1 MGKVRQGLYLQEWLE
16 EQRLKRQRRKE
27 REQKRLEKERLEKEE
42 ARKKREEKE
51 QKQKAKE
58 EKKLKRE
65 REKQQRQQQREEKI
79 LHHSIYVQNRT
90 IQIYRTNG
98 RVGKFSS
105 DDELYQTWEE
115 LKDAEE
121 KENARLNWTYLPTL
135 IEETKQLINGESK
148 TKRR

>member
-16 EQRLKRQRRKE
+16 QQRQKRQRRKE

-51 QKQKAKE
+51 RKQQKQQHNTIYIE
-58 EKKLKRE
+58 RTTLK
-65 REKQQRQQQREEKI
+65 
-79 LHHSIYVQNRT
+79 
-90 IQIYRTNG
+90 IYRTKG

-105 DDELYQTWEE
+105 DDELYQTWDE

-121 KENARLNWTYLPTL
+121 KENARLNWTYLPKL
-135 IEETKQLINGESK
+135 IEETKQLINESK
-148 TKRR
+148 SRKRRTRI

>member
-27 REQKRLEKERLEKEE
+27 REELRLQREKEE
-42 ARKKREEKE
+42 IEK
-51 QKQKAKE
+51 QKAKQKAKE

-121 KENARLNWTYLPTL
+121 KENARLNWTYLPKL
-135 IEETKQLINGESK
+135 IEETKQLINESK
-148 TKRR
+148 SRKRRTRI